1 MLARTAD
8 GLYWLAR
15 YMERA
20 ENVARIL
27 SAGQRMASVTRSVGS
42 ESNEWESTLAA
53 AGCAVSYREKHDEIT
68 PEGVV
73 DFLVR
78 DRDNPS
84 SVLSCLE
91 TARRNARAVRTAL
104 TADMWE
110 ALNDTWLE
118 LRTFESSAGAAGE
131 RILRLLEWVK
141 HRSLL
146 FHGAYANT
154 MLRNDA
160 FYFTQLGT
168 FLERADNT
176 ARILD
181 VKYHVLLPQSEN
193 VGGPLDYSHWES
205 ILRAVS
211 ALRAYHWV
219 YHTRL
224 APWTIADLLI
234 LRPEM
239 PRSLLACYAQITQTA
254 RPAGR
259 GLRRQARRVPPAR
272 RRDPRETPF
281 RAHRVDHPVGPA
293 RVPDRHRRRRHR
305 GESRHQRVLPAGDPG
320 CWSTRYGCRCAVAS
334 RVRGTSA
341 PALQLPEPRP
351 SSSTRAAG

>member
-1 MLARTAD
+1 LLSRTAD
-8 GLYWLAR
+8 GLFWLAR

-27 SAGQRMASVTRSVGS
+27 TAGQRMASLTHTVGS
-42 ESNEWESTLAA
+42 ESNEWGSTLAA
-53 AGCAVSYREKHDEIT
+53 AGCTAAYLEKHAEIT

-78 DRDNPS
+78 DPDNPS
-84 SVLSCLE
+84 SVLSCFE

-110 ALNDTWLE
+110 VLNDTWLE
-118 LRTFESSAGAAGE
+118 LRTLEASGGIGESS
-131 RILRLLEWVK
+131 LRLLDWVK

-146 FHGAYANT
+146 FYGAYANT

-181 VKYHVLLPQSEN
+181 VKYHVLLPRDES
-193 VGGPLDYSHWES
+193 VGGPLDYCHWES

-219 YHTRL
+219 YHERL
-224 APWTIADLLI
+224 APWMIADLLI

-239 PRSLLACYAQITQTA
+239 PRSLLACYAQITRHLDLLA
-254 RPAGR
+254 EVYGGKR
-259 GLRRQARRVPPAR
+259 G
-272 RRDPRETPF
+272 EC
-281 RAHRVDHPVGPA
+281 
-293 RVPDRHRRRRHR
+293 HRRA
-305 GESRHQRVLPAGDPG
+305 GEIHARL
-320 CWSTRYGCRCAVAS
+320 RYGRIDSIVSSGLHEFISHMVDA
-334 RVRGTSA
+334 GI
-341 PALQLPEPRP
+341 ALGRDVSDFYLLE
-351 SSSTRAAG
+351 

>member
-1 MLARTAD
+1 LLSRTAD
-8 GLYWLAR
+8 GLFWLAR

-27 SAGQRMASVTRSVGS
+27 AAGQRMASLTHTVGS
-42 ESNEWESTLAA
+42 ESNEWASTLAA
-53 AGCAVSYREKHDEIT
+53 AGCSDGYLKKHAQIT

-78 DRDNPS
+78 DPDNPS
-84 SVLSCLE
+84 SVLSCFE
-91 TARRNARAVRTAL
+91 TARRNARTVRTAL

-110 ALNDTWLE
+110 VLNDTWLE
-118 LRTFESSAGAAGE
+118 LETLERAGGGIGES
-131 RILRLLEWVK
+131 ILRLLEWVK

-181 VKYHVLLPQSEN
+181 VKYHVLLPRDES
-193 VGGPLDYSHWES
+193 VGGPLDYCHWES

-219 YHTRL
+219 YHEKL
-224 APWTIADLLI
+224 APWMIADLLI

-239 PRSLLACYAQITQTA
+239 PRSLLACYSQITRHLDLLA
-254 RPAGR
+254 DLYGGKR
-259 GLRRQARRVPPAR
+259 G
-272 RRDPRETPF
+272 EC
-281 RAHRVDHPVGPA
+281 
-293 RVPDRHRRRRHR
+293 HRRA
-305 GESRHQRVLPAGDPG
+305 GELHARL
-320 CWSTRYGCRCAVAS
+320 RYGRIDAIVQDGLHEFIS
-334 RVRGTSA
+334 QIVDDGI
-341 PALQLPEPRP
+341 ALGRDVSDFYLLE
-351 SSSTRAAG
+351 

>member
-1 MLARTAD
+1 VLSRTAD
-8 GLYWLAR
+8 GLFWLAR

-20 ENVARIL
+20 ENVARIV
-27 SAGQRMASVTRSVGS
+27 SAGQRMASLTRSVGS
-42 ESNEWESTLAA
+42 ESNEWESTLVA
-53 AGCAVSYREKHDEIT
+53 AGCAATYLETHDDIT
-68 PEGVV
+68 PQTVV

-84 SVLSCLE
+84 SVLCCLE

-118 LRTFESSAGAAGE
+118 LRSVEGNAGIGE
-131 RILRLLEWVK
+131 RVLRLLEWVK

-146 FHGAYANT
+146 FNGAYANT

-168 FLERADNT
+168 YIERADNT

-181 VKYHVLLPQSEN
+181 VKYHVLLPEREE
-193 VGGPLDYSHWES
+193 VGGPLDYCHWES

-219 YHTRL
+219 YHAKLT
-224 APWTIADLLI
+224 PWRIADLLI

-239 PRSLLACYAQITQTA
+239 PRSLLACYTQIVRYLDLLA
-254 RPAGR
+254 ELYGGKRGECHRHAGEI
-259 GLRRQARRVPPAR
+259 QARLRFSRIETIVQGGLHEFLTRIVDDGIAVG
-272 RRDPRETPF
+272 REISDFYLT
-281 RAHRVDHPVGPA
+281 G
-293 RVPDRHRRRRHR
+293 
-305 GESRHQRVLPAGDPG
+305 
-320 CWSTRYGCRCAVAS
+320 AS
-334 RVRGTSA
+334 RGASQSQ
-341 PALQLPEPRP
+341 LQI
-351 SSSTRAAG
+351 A